1 MKIGLKV
8 TKVDVV
14 ISAVLFS
21 AALLLPVFFTLTNQ
35 NIATIYVASALC
47 VIGCWRLS
55 YLRSKA
61 K

>member
-21 AALLLPVFFTLTNQ
+21 AALLLPAFIVMTNQ

-55 YLRSKA
+55 YLRSKV